1 MDSKEIKCPYYQM
14 HTTTV
19 IVCEGISGQTRIV
32 VRALATL
39 PAAEQAEKVREIRKR
54 FCSRDWQ
61 VCPIAAGLNIKY
73 ELED

>member
-14 HTTTV
+14 HTAAV

-39 PAAEQAEKVREIRKR
+39 PAAEQAAKVREIRKN
-54 FCSRDWQ
+54 F
-61 VCPIAAGLNIKY
+61 AAEIGRLAR
-73 ELED
+73 LRRG

>member
-1 MDSKEIKCPYYQM
+1 MDSKEIKCPYYKM
-14 HTTTV
+14 HTTTI

-39 PAAEQAEKVREIRKR
+39 PAAEQAANVREIRKK

-61 VCPIAAGLNIKY
+61 TCPIAAGLNIKY
-73 ELED
+73 EEED